1 MLFFIL
7 IICVGSIYLILQN
20 KEKQKSAPEKLITQE
35 KVPELIENPK
45 IYVGYEV
52 EASGVVDRSN
62 YVKGKGVY
70 SALLLDPK
78 EYKDPIVILQK
89 GEKKPLKQQSI
100 VNFSG
105 KVSKVY
111 KGTDKLGM
119 KGSLA
124 QVDIKS
130 IEVGE
135 GETFENEV
143 LINLDVHEKSEVEKV
158 LLEIEK
164 IKVYQSGTRISI
176 FLYNKNKKRIYLNDA
191 TIKLVADGVVVPTKF
206 EILDQ
211 KDRLLHTLES
221 DQGTHGVLSFNRI
234 AKTTKN
240 LELSFQITLVNETKP
255 ITIKK
260 KIKFS

>member
-1 MLFFIL
+1 M
-7 IICVGSIYLILQN
+7 QN
-20 KEKQKSAPEKLITQE
+20 KEKEKATPEKLITQD

-45 IYVGYEV
+45 IYVGYDI
-52 EASGVVDRSN
+52 EANGVVDRSN

-89 GEKKPLKQQSI
+89 DEKKPLKQQSI

-105 KVSKVY
+105 KVAKVY

-124 QVDIKS
+124 QVNIKT

-135 GETFENEV
+135 GESFENEV
-143 LINLDVHEKSEVEKV
+143 LINQDVNEKCEVEKV
-158 LLEIEK
+158 LLEVEK
-164 IKVYQSGTRISI
+164 VKVYQSGTRISI
-176 FLYNKNKKRIYLNDA
+176 FLYNKNKKRIYLNDS
-191 TIKLVADGVVVPTKF
+191 TIKLLADGVVVPTKF

-240 LELSFQITLVNETKP
+240 LELSFQLSLVNESKP
-255 ITIKK
+255 INIKK